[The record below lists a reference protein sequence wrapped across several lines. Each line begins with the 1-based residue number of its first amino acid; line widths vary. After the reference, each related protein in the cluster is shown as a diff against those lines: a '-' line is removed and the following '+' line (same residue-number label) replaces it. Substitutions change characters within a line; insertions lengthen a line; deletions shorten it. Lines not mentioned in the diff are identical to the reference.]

1 MYPMKL
7 LQTIRIAFKALR
19 RNPMRAMLTTL
30 GIVIGVSAVISMMEI
45 SAGSSTSIKKKISSM
60 GANVLI
66 IIPKTAE
73 TTGVTAGAGSAM
85 TLTPEDSEA
94 VAKHCPSIR
103 SAAPIVRARA
113 QAVYGNK
120 NWVPDSIEGTTPDY
134 LDVREWS
141 LDEGVP
147 FTHIDVSQSDKVC
160 LIGKTV
166 ASELFGQASPL
177 GKNIRL
183 RNVSLRVI
191 GVLSKKGANL
201 MGQDQD
207 DTILAPWTT
216 IKYRIAGS
224 RLIGENQSV
233 GIDDSGYYPSRL
245 HKIYPERSSVQLRNN
260 KMLYRFANVDAIM
273 AFVRSADLID
283 LANQEITDILRSR
296 HNIGKTLDNDFE
308 IINLTEITQTLTAT
322 TSLMTNLLLCIATVS
337 LVVGGVGIMNIMLVS
352 VTERT
357 SEIGLRMAVGAKP
370 RDILQ
375 QFLIEAIVLCLAGGT
390 IGIIWGNA
398 VSFLVWLLL
407 QWPVEASPM
416 ATVVSVIVSMSV
428 GVLFGFYPA
437 WKASNLDPI
446 VALRHE

>member
-1 MYPMKL
+1 MKL
-7 LQTIRIAFKALR
+7 LQTIRIAFKALG

-45 SAGSSTSIKKKISSM
+45 SAGSSTSIKEKISSM

-66 IIPKTAE
+66 IIPKTAQ
-73 TTGVTAGAGSAM
+73 TSGVSIGAGSAM
-85 TLTPEDSEA
+85 TLTPNDSEA
-94 VAKHCPSIR
+94 VGKHCPSIR

-120 NWVPDSIEGTTPDY
+120 NWVPDTIEGTTPDY
-134 LDVREWS
+134 LDVREWG
-141 LDEGVP
+141 LDEGGS
-147 FTHIDVSQSDKVC
+147 FTHIDVSQADKVC
-160 LIGKTV
+160 LIGRTV
-166 ASELFGQASPL
+166 ANELFGQSSAL

-191 GVLSKKGANL
+191 GVLSEKGANL

-216 IKYRIAGS
+216 VKYRIAGS
-224 RLIGENQSV
+224 RLTGVNQSAGV
-233 GIDDSGYYPSRL
+233 DDSGYYPSAV
-245 HKIYPERSSVQLRNN
+245 HKIYPERSSVQLKNN

-273 AFVRSADLID
+273 AFVSSADLID
-283 LANQEITDILRSR
+283 QANEELTYLLRLR
-296 HNIGKTLDNDFE
+296 HNLGETVDNDFE
-308 IINLTEITQTLTAT
+308 IINLTEITQALSAT

-357 SEIGLRMAVGAKP
+357 SEIGLRMAVGAQP

-390 IGIIWGNA
+390 IGIILGNT
-398 VSFLVWLLL
+398 VSFLVWWLLR
-407 QWPVEASPM
+407 WPVEASPM

-428 GVLFGFYPA
+428 GVMFGFYPA